1 MKTRTLKDLITLA
14 KKRYI
19 VIALLLLV
27 VSLSGIGAFICIVF
41 QVNILTNHDSFVNN
55 LLQII
60 WLICSMLILKKLT
73 KFRKLFFEG
82 ELDWVFGENLPDDP
96 NPEK

>member
-1 MKTRTLKDLITLA
+1 
-14 KKRYI
+14 
-19 VIALLLLV
+19 
-27 VSLSGIGAFICIVF
+27 
-41 QVNILTNHDSFVNN
+41 
-55 LLQII
+55 LQII